1 MAWGSGLA
9 GVDLGS
15 REYRWPGYLLA
26 LLVVA
31 LALEA
36 LAYAYSLHKHPYA
49 PPCRACGGGGKT
61 RGFWP
66 RAFGLC
72 PRCGDPAANRVSV
85 SACFQPGRYAGMTR
99 R

>member
-66 RAFGLC
+66 RAFGLTDAAAIR
-72 PRCGDPAANRVSV
+72 PQTASRYPPVSSPAGT
-85 SACFQPGRYAGMTR
+85 SA
-99 R
+99 